1 MSSAPARS
9 RAPRSRVPQSGRA
22 RSQFTLLLGVW
33 AVVVTCAVLAGLAA
47 SLATVGYDHAL
58 SAGVTTLE
66 NSDEAPDVTSVN
78 VAMQDGEDAVA
89 VPANEAVATTTRA
102 LEDAAHG
109 YKTDVSIW
117 AATPMLF
124 VVGDV
129 LRNSYLL
136 DADSAQ
142 DHARLV
148 DGRWPAAGTPG
159 GATPVEVALPVSA
172 AQALDV
178 KPGDRLQLGT
188 TPRLTE
194 GGPAPLDVVIVG
206 AFTPTDVTAWER
218 DPLHGAGLN
227 SPTDRVRAYG
237 PMLVAPGTLTESTM
251 PIGRLSAI
259 SNPHLDGNFAAIPA
273 MTRDTQGLKDT
284 IGDGLGASVKW
295 VVVRSELPRTFGD
308 IVTHLR
314 LAIALAVSVL
324 VLTIAVGLLAVS
336 LVAGLMT
343 RRRGLETE
351 VLRERGASAWQ
362 LSARA
367 TVESAVIVV
376 TAVLVATPVAVFAYR
391 AMAASGVFG
400 AQWSAVPSQPLTG
413 PDVTAALV
421 AALVTAVVCAGI
433 LVVAALRPTSRRNR
447 AQRTRGAVFARSGA
461 DVMLALIAV
470 VGVIQLRQH
479 TPVPGTTDPI
489 LVTVPALCVL
499 AAAALVAR
507 ALPAVARGAE
517 RITRRSKGVAVPL
530 AGWHVAR
537 GGAMR
542 GGVLA
547 VAATATA
554 TLGLI
559 FVGTWTNSQTAQ
571 ADAATGTDIAVHQ
584 AGSPADA
591 AAMAA
596 AAKGT
601 LSPVFERKVVLGT
614 RPDGLTLFAIDTDA
628 ARHVVTGRETQ
639 TPQWRSAAKALESAA
654 PAEANAPG
662 QAITVQQY
670 PITLT
675 VSGSMVPV
683 TPGAAIPP
691 VQLLATPTASVTT
704 ASGAVVLLT
713 GAPVPLDGKP
723 HTTVLAPDGDSR
735 VVTGETRVDAIDF
748 SMHQIAIGDI
758 FQVSTERA
766 AAAVSVTVEGA
777 QGSVGT
783 WASHGDEGAAQ
794 MRPVSADGAGT
805 GVDAEFTYS
814 IFGISTVGSHLT
826 LGAFPAVEAV
836 PVVLSQD
843 VADEL
848 GLAIG
853 DNIDLTVDYT
863 TVTATVAGTV
873 PYVPGFVHQGALWAD
888 RDTLYRT
895 LLTGGRMGEVT
906 DAWWGSGLASD
917 AAEKLRAAGFAPVTS
932 RAEQSVALQE
942 DATQV
947 PLRLAWWLAIAVALL
962 LAVVGAIA
970 HASAEAQQRGLTIAR
985 IRAIGVSRR
994 TAYASHMAQHTLV
1007 TVSSIGAGFVI
1018 GLALA
1023 FVISPTLVV
1032 AQNGS
1037 RPVPPAELVV
1047 PWGALAAAI
1056 GLVLVIA
1063 VGVGIPAARAVVRRS
1078 TVAALRAGDVA

>member
-1 MSSAPARS
+1 
-9 RAPRSRVPQSGRA
+9 
-22 RSQFTLLLGVW
+22 LLGVW
-33 AVVVTCAVLAGLAA
+33 AVVVTCAMLAGLAA

-58 SAGVTTLE
+58 SAGITTLE
-66 NSDEAPDVTSVN
+66 SSDGAPDVTSVSI
-78 VAMQDGEDAVA
+78 AMQDGEDAVA
-89 VPANEAVATTTRA
+89 IPADEAVATTARA

-109 YKTDVSIW
+109 YATDVSMW

-124 VVGDV
+124 IVGDIP
-129 LRNSYLL
+129 RNSYLL

-148 DGRWPAAGTPG
+148 DGRWPTAGSPG
-159 GATPVEVALPVSA
+159 GAAPVEVALPVSA
-172 AQALDV
+172 AQALNV
-178 KPGDRLQLGT
+178 TPGDRLQLGT

-194 GGPAPLDVVIVG
+194 GGPVPLDVVIVG
-206 AFTPTDVTAWER
+206 TFTPTDVTAWER

-227 SPTDRVRAYG
+227 SPTDRLRAYG

-251 PIGRLSAI
+251 PIGRLNAI
-259 SNPHLDGNFAAIPA
+259 SNPHLDGKIAAIPA
-273 MTRDTQGLKDT
+273 MTRDTQGLKDS
-284 IGDGLGASVKW
+284 IGDQLGAGVKW
-295 VVVRSELPRTFGD
+295 VVVRSDLPRAYGD
-308 IVTHLR
+308 LLTHLR

-376 TAVLVATPVAVFAYR
+376 TAVLVATPLAVFAYR
-391 AMAASGVFG
+391 TMAASGVFG
-400 AQWSAVPSQPLTG
+400 AQWSAVESQPLNG
-413 PDVTAALV
+413 PDVTATLI
-421 AALVTAVVCAGI
+421 AALLTAVVCAGI

-447 AQRTRGAVFARSGA
+447 AQRTRAAVFARSGA

-554 TLGLI
+554 TLGLV
-559 FVGTWTNSQTAQ
+559 FVATWTSSQTAQ
-571 ADAATGTDIAVHQ
+571 ADAATGADIAVHQ

-596 AAKGT
+596 DASGN
-601 LSPVFERKVVLGT
+601 LYPVFERKVVLGT

-639 TPQWRSAAKALESAA
+639 TEQWRHAANSLESD
-654 PAEANAPG
+654 APG
-662 QAITVQQY
+662 EAITVQQY

-675 VSGSMVPV
+675 VTGSMVSV

-691 VQLLATPTASVTT
+691 VELLATPTASVTT
-704 ASGAVVLLT
+704 PSGAVVLLT
-713 GAPVPLDGKP
+713 GIPVPLDGKP
-723 HTTVLAPDGDSR
+723 HSTVLAPDGDSTA
-735 VVTGETRVDAIDF
+735 VTGETRVDAIDL
-748 SMHQIAIGDI
+748 SIHQVVVGDI

-766 AAAVSVTVEGA
+766 AAQVSLSVEGA
-777 QGSVGT
+777 QGNVGT

-794 MRPVSADGAGT
+794 LRPGPAKTTGT
-805 GVDAEFTYS
+805 GVDAGFTYS

-826 LGAFPAVEAV
+826 LAAFPAVEAV

-848 GLAIG
+848 GLAVG

-863 TVTATVAGTV
+863 TVTATVAATV
-873 PYVPGFVHQGALWAD
+873 PYVPGFVHQGALWSD
-888 RDTLYRT
+888 RGALYRT
-895 LLTGGRMGEVT
+895 LLTAGRMGEVT
-906 DAWWGSGLASD
+906 DAWWGSGLAAD
-917 AAEKLRAAGFAPVTS
+917 AADALRADGFSPVTS

-994 TAYASHMAQHTLV
+994 TAYASHMAQHILV
-1007 TVSSIGAGFVI
+1007 TVSSLGAGFAI

-1047 PWGALAAAI
+1047 PWGALAVAI